1 MKTKIYNNFLDYIN
15 SDLNN
20 WSYVELKDFENA
32 KDKKVK
38 VYLDKQDN
46 EIDVVLISKQKG
58 KNKMKANKNLDFN
71 NLKKETIDIG
81 MKYEDALLFYVR
93 YYSHMSYEGKLAV
106 EKEISRIAEI
116 LDNKKE
122 NENETNHRS

>member
-15 SDLNN
+15 SDINN

-46 EIDVVLISKQKG
+46 EIDLSNSKLTKG
-58 KNKMKANKNLDFN
+58 EKMTTYKSAYKQH
-71 NLKKETIDIG
+71 IC
-81 MKYEDALLFYVR
+81 R
-93 YYSHMSYEGKLAV
+93 
-106 EKEISRIAEI
+106 R
-116 LDNKKE
+116 
-122 NENETNHRS
+122 